1 MAKFLMEGFSDL
13 SNDAKR
19 KYISL
24 TSKAATAAAQDYPEL
39 ARNIEATLQAGPGE
53 GSLLTR
59 EEFSASLKRSLAKY
73 GGKRLLKTLK
83 NGPGF

>member
-1 MAKFLMEGFSDL
+1 M
-13 SNDAKR
+13 
-19 KYISL
+19 
-24 TSKAATAAAQDYPEL
+24 ATAALDTKSKYFDLVSRAAVATAQDYPEL
-39 ARNIEATLQAGPGE
+39 AKDIKETLQAGPGE

>member
-1 MAKFLMEGFSDL
+1 MAKFYMEGISDL
-13 SNDAKR
+13 SNDTKER
-19 KYISL
+19 YFLLVSRV
-24 TSKAATAAAQDYPEL
+24 ATATVQDYPEL
-39 ARNIEATLQAGPGE
+39 AKNIKETLQAGPGE
-53 GSLLTR
+53 GSLSTR